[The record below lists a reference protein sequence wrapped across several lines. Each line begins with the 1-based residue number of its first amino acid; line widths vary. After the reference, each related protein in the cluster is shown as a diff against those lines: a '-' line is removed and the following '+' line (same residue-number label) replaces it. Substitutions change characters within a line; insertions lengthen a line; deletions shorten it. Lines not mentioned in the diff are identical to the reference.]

1 MECPRCQRQTDPHAD
16 CCAFCREPIPAGQYL
31 LEESGIVPSAIDSTP
46 RTRSLEP
53 VTTSDRAA
61 TLGDR
66 FIASVLDTM
75 FVSSISMVVDAWVVM
90 HWSVL
95 AGPQLNVTWA
105 ALLIALALTSA
116 ISFAYVWL
124 LEAGFGATLGK
135 AIVGIRVIRTNG
147 RSALSAS
154 AIRNVFRLVDGLGFY
169 LVGVL
174 VAGCSRFR
182 QRLGDICAGT
192 AVVEES
198 FDFRIKTSAVLMWST
213 VLVGACWVLPRIC
226 AENNPALGPR
236 YLNRIAIQVGQDERS
251 SYFRVARFRVNV
263 QLASDWEP

>member
-31 LEESGIVPSAIDSTP
+31 LEESGIVPSAIDSTLQ
-46 RTRSLEP
+46 TRFLEP

-75 FVSSISMVVDAWVVM
+75 FVSSISMVADAWVVM

-124 LEAGFGATLGK
+124 LEAGLGA
-135 AIVGIRVIRTNG
+135 
-147 RSALSAS
+147 
-154 AIRNVFRLVDGLGFY
+154 
-169 LVGVL
+169 
-174 VAGCSRFR
+174 
-182 QRLGDICAGT
+182 
-192 AVVEES
+192 
-198 FDFRIKTSAVLMWST
+198 
-213 VLVGACWVLPRIC
+213 
-226 AENNPALGPR
+226 
-236 YLNRIAIQVGQDERS
+236 
-251 SYFRVARFRVNV
+251 
-263 QLASDWEP
+263 